1 MTKNLSRRDFFK
13 TSGIFAAA
21 TALAAC
27 QPSTEVTEQ
36 TFPTLAPV
44 PDSSPAPLPA
54 ETLDDEA
61 LLRHTLKRISFGVTP
76 AMLAHARSIGLD
88 AYIEEQL
95 SPEKHDN
102 TALEKDVS
110 NFATLS
116 MTPKERFELEKYAQP
131 IVELIGAT
139 LLRQWRSESQL
150 YEVMADFWTNHFNI
164 YLAKNPCRVLKAD
177 DDRDVIR
184 AHTFGKF
191 AEILSASAHSPAM
204 LTYLDQATS
213 TKRAPNENYAREVME
228 LHSLGVEGGYAQQD
242 VMELARCLT
251 GWTMKEHFWRGDFH
265 FDEDVHDSG
274 VKKVLGMNIPAG
286 GLDEAERVIRDL
298 GLHPSTAHFLGF
310 KLCRRFIADEPPAA
324 LVSSVAE
331 RFTATNGDIHAV
343 MQTLLTEGI
352 PHIQPKFKRPADFII
367 SALRQLDA
375 RTDGGAPLQKFLARM
390 GQPYFTWPTP
400 DGYPDTS
407 APWMSNLMPR
417 WQFAAA
423 LAQNE
428 IKGTSIDVE
437 NLLAISGTTGIE
449 SFTKWASTLLLGAP
463 LPEEDCQ
470 KMASALRAAGAGDE
484 ISTARVVIAGL
495 LASPAF
501 QWK

>member
-1 MTKNLSRRDFFK
+1 MTTLSRRDFLKLAGIVAGSAALSSCAPVYENLARLGDDFPLPQGVDPQTFALVNRLSFSAGAADLERVADVGIHAWVREQIEYTSVPDEACNLRLRQFK
-13 TSGIFAAA
+13 TLDLSANDLFDLSDKIFEEKDRL
-21 TALAAC
+21 T
-27 QPSTEVTEQ
+27 
-36 TFPTLAPV
+36 V
-44 PDSSPAPLPA
+44 PD
-54 ETLDDEA
+54 E
-61 LLRHTLKRISFGVTP
+61 LR
-76 AMLAHARSIGLD
+76 
-88 AYIEEQL
+88 Q
-95 SPEKHDN
+95 
-102 TALEKDVS
+102 
-110 NFATLS
+110 ATL
-116 MTPKERFELEKYAQP
+116 M
-131 IVELIGAT
+131 
-139 LLRQWRSESQL
+139 RQTYSRRQL
-150 YEVMADFWTNHFNI
+150 YERMVEFWSDHFNI
-164 YLAKNPCRVLKAD
+164 STEKGDCFYLKTV
-177 DDRDVIR
+177 DDREVIR
-184 AHTFGKF
+184 PHALGFF
-191 AEILSASAHSPAM
+191 SDLLWASSHSPAM
-204 LTYLDQATS
+204 LVYLDNQS
-213 TKRAPNENYAREVME
+213 NLKDAPNENYAREVME